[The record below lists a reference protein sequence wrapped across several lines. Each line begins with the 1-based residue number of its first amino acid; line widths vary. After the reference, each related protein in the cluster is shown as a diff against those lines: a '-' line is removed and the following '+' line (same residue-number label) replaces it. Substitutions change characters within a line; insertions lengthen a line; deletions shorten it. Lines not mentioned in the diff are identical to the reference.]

1 MSLVFLLSAVSCES
15 KNQSS
20 TREISYESA
29 NIETDSAV
37 KLTNH
42 MTEKEIQ
49 NVSVGALTVFDYEQ
63 IKIPEDGIYF
73 EI

>member
-1 MSLVFLLSAVSCES
+1 MSLIFLLSAVSCES
-15 KNQSS
+15 KTQSS
-20 TREISYESA
+20 TRESSYESA

-42 MTEKEIQ
+42 MTEKELQ
-49 NVSVGALTVFDYEQ
+49 NVSVGELTVFDHEQ
-63 IKIPEDGIYF
+63 IKIPEEGVWL